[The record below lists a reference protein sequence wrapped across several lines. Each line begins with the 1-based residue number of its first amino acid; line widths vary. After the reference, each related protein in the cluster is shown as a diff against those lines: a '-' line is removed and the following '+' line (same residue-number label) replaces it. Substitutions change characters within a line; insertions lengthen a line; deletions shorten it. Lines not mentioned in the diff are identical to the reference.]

1 MKQYS
6 IEDLQDMIAE
16 QEDRLNYYTDMLED
30 FTCPAI
36 DCSECFSEC
45 GHEIFTDEIQIAEDR
60 IQKYQFMIEDIQ
72 EGQNND
78 Y

>member
-1 MKQYS
+1 MKQYT
-6 IEDLQDMIAE
+6 IEDLQDMIAD
-16 QEDRLNYYTDMLED
+16 QKDIADFYTDLLED
-30 FTCPAI
+30 FICPAA

-45 GHEIFTDEIQIAEDR
+45 GKEIFTDKIQIAEDR